1 METGGLSAV
10 AVKKASLTPKAIIF
24 QKFGKAAQYTID
36 EVQDVAQ
43 NGCPGLAIPQKG
55 PCLYR
60 CNLQLPEFSVVSE
73 TFKKKKDAEQSAA
86 EKALDKLGIHASP
99 NNPSAEEAWD
109 KLIASVKYLFSDEFI
124 SSPHPLSGHFRA
136 ALQRDGDLYGSVPAS
151 VIVAYDSKLSNLCKL
166 INTKESNSQNPQI
179 LYALKPY
186 LSQVHWKRP
195 FSHCTLNVSSTGYY
209 LDVIARKLGL
219 TDGNNVLVSRTIG
232 KASSEMRL
240 YFAAPMSYVLDLS
253 SDLLDFKEVVHFE
266 GSLNPRASY
275 FFGQDVYGDAVLASI
290 GYTWKSKD
298 LFHEDVTLQSYY
310 RMLINLMPS
319 GVYKLS
325 REAILTAELPE
336 AFTTRTNWRGSFP
349 REVLWSAEREKACTS
364 GDQERVRCEVK
375 IFSKSQDL
383 ILECSP
389 KELYK
394 KQSDAIQ
401 SACLKVLSWLNAYFK
416 DPEMPLKKLNDFSG
430 SLNIQFYPKNFFKK
444 FALYR
449 SIRSVQHSKTE
460 GDKLLKPNSIDM
472 LNGTPEHGIHCLS
485 IEGPDSGVCP
495 SNGCL
500 SFICYSVSL
509 VIEGEQMK
517 ELLES
522 KEEFEFEIGAGA
534 VIPHVEA
541 VTTQMSVGQS
551 ACFTKEL
558 PPRDF
563 ILAVADDSARTLSLL
578 SSKTCCLEYYITLL
592 QVTEPPEDRM
602 EQAFFS
608 PPLSK
613 QRVEYAVQHIRE
625 SCATTL
631 VDFGCGSGSL
641 LDSLLDYPTS
651 LEKIVGVDIS
661 QKSLSRAAKVLHSKL
676 SKKLDAVVPCTKVK
690 SAVLYDGSITV
701 SDSRLRSFDI
711 GTCLE
716 VIEHMEE
723 DEASLFGSIVLSYF
737 RPRILIVSTPN
748 YEYNVILQ
756 KSSLTSQ
763 EDDPDEKTQL
773 QSCKFRNHDHKFEW
787 TRDQFNCWA
796 TELATRHNYSVE
808 FSGVGGSAN
817 IEPGFASQIA
827 VFRSRSTPEEDKDN
841 PSEDGDS
848 THYYKVIWEWDS
860 SNWSRSAL

>member
-1 METGGLSAV
+1 
-10 AVKKASLTPKAIIF
+10 
-24 QKFGKAAQYTID
+24 
-36 EVQDVAQ
+36 
-43 NGCPGLAIPQKG
+43 
-55 PCLYR
+55 
-60 CNLQLPEFSVVSE
+60 
-73 TFKKKKDAEQSAA
+73 
-86 EKALDKLGIHASP
+86 
-99 NNPSAEEAWD
+99 
-109 KLIASVKYLFSDEFI
+109 
-124 SSPHPLSGHFRA
+124 
-136 ALQRDGDLYGSVPAS
+136 
-151 VIVAYDSKLSNLCKL
+151 
-166 INTKESNSQNPQI
+166 
-179 LYALKPY
+179 
-186 LSQVHWKRP
+186 
-195 FSHCTLNVSSTGYY
+195 
-209 LDVIARKLGL
+209 
-219 TDGNNVLVSRTIG
+219 
-232 KASSEMRL
+232 
-240 YFAAPMSYVLDLS
+240 
-253 SDLLDFKEVVHFE
+253 
-266 GSLNPRASY
+266 
-275 FFGQDVYGDAVLASI
+275 
-290 GYTWKSKD
+290 
-298 LFHEDVTLQSYY
+298 
-310 RMLINLMPS
+310 MLINLMPS

-349 REVLWSAEREKACTS
+349 REVLCMFCRQQWLSEPVFSTFSSPAKESSQSSGLYEQLVISGSAEREKACTS

-578 SSKTCCLEYYITLL
+578 SSSELL
-592 QVTEPPEDRM
+592 
-602 EQAFFS
+602 S
-608 PPLSK
+608 
-613 QRVEYAVQHIRE
+613 
-625 SCATTL
+625 
-631 VDFGCGSGSL
+631 
-641 LDSLLDYPTS
+641 
-651 LEKIVGVDIS
+651 
-661 QKSLSRAAKVLHSKL
+661 
-676 SKKLDAVVPCTKVK
+676 
-690 SAVLYDGSITV
+690 
-701 SDSRLRSFDI
+701 SF
-711 GTCLE
+711 
-716 VIEHMEE
+716 M
-723 DEASLFGSIVLSYF
+723 
-737 RPRILIVSTPN
+737 ST
-748 YEYNVILQ
+748 
-756 KSSLTSQ
+756 
-763 EDDPDEKTQL
+763 
-773 QSCKFRNHDHKFEW
+773 
-787 TRDQFNCWA
+787 
-796 TELATRHNYSVE
+796 
-808 FSGVGGSAN
+808 
-817 IEPGFASQIA
+817 
-827 VFRSRSTPEEDKDN
+827 
-841 PSEDGDS
+841 
-848 THYYKVIWEWDS
+848 
-860 SNWSRSAL
+860 